1 MDSIFAL
8 TKTDSNA
15 QVRYI
20 ESHGSYVC
28 SKQHAT
34 GTEKVEFESYYL

>member
-34 GTEKVEFESYYL
+34 GTEKVKFEFYYL